1 MFLEKNQL
9 ELSETKTIPSFS
21 EQMHKKETA
30 VVVSAVLLVTL
41 LLALYLVQNIY
52 YNTTAPTVHSGT
64 INGLQLSLTLDAKT
78 TTYKQG
84 ASINMT
90 LALTNVS
97 HQALNVSLYTPNS
110 LSFDVRDVNNSLVF
124 IEDDGG
130 KFTGNISLATDGG
143 IKDTFNWPTGYRTLV
158 PVGEYQI
165 VGFFGAEFNNTGSF
179 HSFQTAPLNIIIVE
193 APSPTP
199 HV

>member
-1 MFLEKNQL
+1 MFLEINPQG
-9 ELSETKTIPSFS
+9 LSEIKTILSFS
-21 EQMHKKETA
+21 ERMHKKET
-30 VVVSAVLLVTL
+30 VIVVSAVLLVTL
-41 LLALYLVQNIY
+41 LLTLYLVQNIY
-52 YNTTAPTVHSGT
+52 YNTAAPTVHSST

-84 ASINMT
+84 ANINMT

-97 HQALNVSLYTPNS
+97 HQSLNVSFNTPNS

-124 IEDDGG
+124 TEDDGG
-130 KFTGNISLATDGG
+130 KFTGNITLATDGS

-179 HSFQTAPLNIIIVE
+179 HSFQTAPLNITIVE
-193 APSPTP
+193 ASSPTP
-199 HV
+199 YI